1 MHHERE
7 EKPEMKSI
15 TKTTAA
21 RVTAVTV
28 GAMLLTAAAAAAN
41 ADELVGGDSTVDV
54 TVEVTPL
61 TEPGVLAMTVAGT
74 EVALTEGT
82 SDAPAVREFTGQLP
96 TVTITDTRTA
106 EEIPDA
112 AAWYVL
118 GTTSDF
124 VGDAGQAP
132 IGAGHLG
139 WRPNLVDGGTSGLVA
154 VGDEVVT
161 VIDAPTQGENNVG
174 LVDQEL
180 FASAWD
186 SEDVAADGAWTAN
199 ADLFLRT
206 ASDVAPG
213 NYTSKLTLSL
223 FE

>member
-1 MHHERE
+1 M
-7 EKPEMKSI
+7 
-15 TKTTAA
+15 TKTAA
-21 RVTAVTV
+21 VRATAVTV
-28 GAMLLTAAAAAAN
+28 GALLLTAAAAAAH
-41 ADELVGGDSTVDV
+41 ADELVGGDNNVDV
-54 TVEVTPL
+54 TVEVAPL

-74 EVALTEGT
+74 EVALTEAASGEP
-82 SDAPAVREFTGQLP
+82 SVREFTGELP

-118 GTTSDF
+118 GTTSEF

-132 IGAGHLG
+132 IAAGHLG
-139 WRPNLVDGGTSGLVA
+139 WRPNLVDGGESGLVA

-161 VIDAPTQGENNVG
+161 VIDAPTQGGNNNVG

-213 NYTSKLTLSL
+213 NYRSTLTLSL

>member
-1 MHHERE
+1 
-7 EKPEMKSI
+7 MKSI
-15 TKTTAA
+15 TKTAAA
-21 RVTAVTV
+21 RATAVTV
-28 GAMLLTAAAAAAN
+28 GAMLLAVGAAAAAN
-41 ADELVGGDSTVDV
+41 ADESIGADSTVDV
-54 TVEVTPL
+54 SVEVAPV
-61 TEPGVLAMTVAGT
+61 TEPGVLAMSVAGSG
-74 EVALTEGT
+74 VALTEGESGEPT
-82 SDAPAVREFTGQLP
+82 VREFTGQLP
-96 TVTITDTRTA
+96 TVTVTDTRTSD
-106 EEIPDA
+106 EIGDA

-124 VGDAGQAP
+124 VGDAGQEP

-139 WRPNLVDGGTSGLVA
+139 WRPNLIDGGDSGLVA

-161 VIDAPTQGENNVG
+161 VIDAPTQGGNNVG

-186 SEDVAADGAWTAN
+186 SEDVAPDGAWTAD

-206 ASDVAPG
+206 PSDVAPG
-213 NYTSKLTLSL
+213 SYTSTLTLSL

>member
-1 MHHERE
+1 
-7 EKPEMKSI
+7 MKRM
-15 TKTTAA
+15 TKTAA
-21 RVTAVTV
+21 VRATAVTV
-28 GAMLLTAAAAAAN
+28 GAMLLTAAAAAAH

-54 TVEVTPL
+54 TVEVAPL

-74 EVALTEGT
+74 EVALTEAT
-82 SDAPAVREFTGQLP
+82 SGAPSVREFTGQLP

-124 VGDAGQAP
+124 AGDAGQAP

-139 WRPNLVDGGTSGLVA
+139 WRPNLVDGVESGLVA

-161 VIDAPTQGENNVG
+161 VIDAPTQGANNVG

-206 ASDVAPG
+206 SSDVAPG

>member
-1 MHHERE
+1 M
-7 EKPEMKSI
+7 
-15 TKTTAA
+15 TKTTAVRA
-21 RVTAVTV
+21 TAVTV
-28 GAMLLTAAAAAAN
+28 GAMLLTAAAAAAH

-54 TVEVTPL
+54 TVEVAPL

-82 SDAPAVREFTGQLP
+82 SGAPSVREFTGQLP

-139 WRPNLVDGGTSGLVA
+139 WRPNLVDGGESGLVA

-161 VIDAPTQGENNVG
+161 VIDAPTQGGNNVG

-206 ASDVAPG
+206 SSDVAPG